1 MAKLLSASALAQYH
15 RDGFY
20 VPIRVLSREEAAGY
34 RRRLE
39 TYEAERGGA
48 IGGELRHKTHLLFT
62 WLDRLVRHPRILDA
76 AEDVLG
82 PNLLCWSSSFFIK
95 EANDAAYVSW
105 HQDATYWG
113 LSQPDVVTA
122 WLAFTDAT
130 VENGAMRMVPGSHV
144 AQVAHRDTFAP
155 TNLLSR
161 GQEIAVEVDEA
172 KAVDILLE
180 AGSMSLHHVLMFH
193 SSPANRSADRRI
205 GYAIRYIP
213 TYVRQVAGDGD
224 SALLVRGVDEYH
236 HFEPEQPPVTD
247 LAPDAVARHAEIM
260 KRQAEILYRGTGI
273 DRFTK

>member
-20 VPIRVLSREEAAGY
+20 VPIRVLSREEAAGC

-62 WLDRLVRHPRILDA
+62 WLDRLVRHPRIRDA

-95 EANDAAYVSW
+95 EANDAAYVYW

-122 WLAFTDAT
+122 WLAFSVAT
-130 VENGAMRMVPGSHV
+130 VGSSATVIVPGCPCGPEEN
-144 AQVAHRDTFAP
+144 RDTFAA
-155 TNLLSR
+155 TNRLLRSP
-161 GQEIAVEVDEA
+161 GFAVEVDHA
-172 KAVDILLE
+172 KAVDILL
-180 AGSMSLHHVLMFH
+180 
-193 SSPANRSADRRI
+193 
-205 GYAIRYIP
+205 
-213 TYVRQVAGDGD
+213 
-224 SALLVRGVDEYH
+224 
-236 HFEPEQPPVTD
+236 
-247 LAPDAVARHAEIM
+247 
-260 KRQAEILYRGTGI
+260 
-273 DRFTK
+273 

>member
-1 MAKLLSASALAQYH
+1 MAKLLSASAFAQYH

-34 RRRLE
+34 SRRLE

-76 AEDVLG
+76 VEDVLG

-161 GQEIAVEVDEA
+161 SPGRARADWSERRCPRR
-172 KAVDILLE
+172 
-180 AGSMSLHHVLMFH
+180 AGGAPGHL
-193 SSPANRSADRRI
+193 RSD
-205 GYAIRYIP
+205 
-213 TYVRQVAGDGD
+213 Q
-224 SALLVRGVDEYH
+224 SALARPGDRGRGGRGEGRRHPARGREHVAPPRAHVPQLATESLGRSPHRLRHPLHPDVR
-236 HFEPEQPPVTD
+236 
-247 LAPDAVARHAEIM
+247 APGR
-260 KRQAEILYRGTGI
+260 R
-273 DRFTK
+273 